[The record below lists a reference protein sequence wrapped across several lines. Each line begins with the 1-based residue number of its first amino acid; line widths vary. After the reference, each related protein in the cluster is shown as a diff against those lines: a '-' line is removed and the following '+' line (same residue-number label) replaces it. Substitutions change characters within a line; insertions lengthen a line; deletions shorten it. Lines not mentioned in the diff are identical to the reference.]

1 VIVLARKPV
10 RVEADGGSFGMFL
23 PEISGFYS
31 RAEHDVLT
39 PYIDSC
45 ST

>member
-10 RVEADGGSFGMFL
+10 MVEADGGSFGMLL
-23 PEISGFYS
+23 PAITGFHS

-39 PYIDSC
+39 PYIDSY